1 MMEFIFTLLASLV
14 RGATPLLFASM
25 GGLLS
30 ERAGI
35 VQIALEGMMLMG
47 ALAGAIAGLH
57 YESAWIGFAC
67 GTLAGVA
74 SALLFSLF
82 AIFFQTDQI
91 IVGTGLNLLAVGLA
105 PFTTKI
111 IFNSTGATP
120 QLALEHRFSFEP
132 IVIAFFAAAMVTY
145 IYYFTKAGLLLRFA
159 GEKPVAVT
167 AAGYSLK
174 LVRTLCLMGAGAFAG
189 MGGASLSLFLASS
202 YAPNM
207 TAGRGFIA
215 LAALIFGKWKPIPT
229 ILACFFFASIDTL
242 QILLQNMNVAIP
254 GQIVQAIPY
263 IITIVA
269 IAGFFG
275 ESRAPKY
282 IGLNEISN

>member
-1 MMEFIFTLLASLV
+1 MEFAIGLIASLL
-14 RGATPLLFASM
+14 RGATPLVFASL

-30 ERAGI
+30 ERSGV
-35 VQIALEGMMLMG
+35 VQIALEGIMLIG

-57 YESAWIGFAC
+57 FESAWIGFFSGA
-67 GTLAGVA
+67 GAGVLA
-74 SALLFSLF
+74 ALLFSVF
-82 AIFFQTDQI
+82 AIWLRTDQI
-91 IVGTGLNLLAVGLA
+91 IIGTGLNLLAVGLA

-120 QLALEHRFSFEP
+120 QLAIEHRFSYEP
-132 IVIAFFAAAMVTY
+132 IMIAAVASLVVAYV
-145 IYYFTKAGLLLRFA
+145 YYFTKAGILLRFA
-159 GEKPVAVT
+159 GEKPIAVS
-167 AAGYSLK
+167 AAGYPLKKVRLLSLIGTGI
-174 LVRTLCLMGAGAFAG
+174 LAG
-189 MGGASLSLFLASS
+189 MGGATLSLFLASS

-242 QILLQNMNVAIP
+242 QIVLQNSNIAIP
-254 GQIVQAIPY
+254 GQLIQAIPY
-263 IITIVA
+263 IITIIA

-275 ESRAPKY
+275 ESKAPKY
-282 IGLNEISN
+282 LGQTSINE